1 MPILTEDL
9 QKKLNIV
16 KQYKVR
22 WGVFK
27 EGTPDYVLEYDKE
40 IQDFYDKEMD
50 GVM

>member
-1 MPILTEDL
+1 MPILPDDL
-9 QKKLNIV
+9 QKKQRIV
-16 KQYKVR
+16 YQYLIGC
-22 WGVFK
+22 GVFK